1 MSGFIALHRSLLD
14 WEWYS
19 EPNTCRVFIHCLLKA
34 NWKDKSHRG
43 KLVKRGH
50 FLTSLEA
57 LSQET
62 GLSSRNIRTAL
73 KNLKATHELTV
84 ITSRQGTEIIVNNY
98 SSYQDSESRATHDRH
113 TDLDTQA
120 TNETESG
127 QKSTH
132 EATHESQSE
141 AIENKEELDCLD
153 DEATHDATN
162 SRQTGDT
169 RPTHGVTTTN
179 KFNKGNKVIKDNYK
193 SLDLSEISKDFD
205 LDVVK
210 EFIDHRINLKAK
222 LTQPSLERN
231 LKIALGTHS
240 KGLGITPN
248 QAIQET
254 IDAGWKGVN
263 LDWLS
268 NRIKQNAIPQKN
280 TASIFNLQNKT
291 YVSGDL

>member
-50 FLTSLEA
+50 FLTSLELLA
-57 LSQET
+57 QET

-84 ITSRQGTEIIVNNY
+84 LTSRQGTEIIVNNY
-98 SSYQDSESRATHDRH
+98 DSYQEKEGKATHARH
-113 TDLDTQA
+113 AGLGADA
-120 TNETESG
+120 NNEVENN
-127 QKSTH
+127 KKATH
-132 EATHESQSE
+132 EATHERHAQ
-141 AIENKEELDCLD
+141 ALDNKEDVSNFS
-153 DEATHDATN
+153 DEPTDEPTN
-162 SRQTGDT
+162 SRQTADT
-169 RPTHGVTTTN
+169 QATHSSTTTN
-179 KFNKGNKVIKDNYK
+179 KFNKDNKVIKDNYK

-210 EFIDHRINLKAK
+210 EFIEHRINLKAK
-222 LTQPSLERN
+222 LTQQSLERN

-263 LDWLS
+263 LDWLA
-268 NRIKQNAIPQKN
+268 NRLLQNQIPQKN